1 MIRKSFHIIFFR
13 ITINSIRGINAFKIF
28 IFLYSSFYAI
38 EGFPNPIYVAEK
50 VLTSSSACMLASNG
64 AKRFAQKHGFQ
75 EVSIDKLL
83 APEMVQAYQQWKQ
96 DKHDGKRIN
105 EASGLGAV

>member
-1 MIRKSFHIIFFR
+1 
-13 ITINSIRGINAFKIF
+13 
-28 IFLYSSFYAI
+28 
-38 EGFPNPIYVAEK
+38 
-50 VLTSSSACMLASNG
+50 MLASNG

-83 APEMVQAYQQWKQ
+83 APEMVQAYQQGKQ